1 MDEPAPRAATA
12 PADDARLTPAE
23 MVQRLSRANVLVVGD
38 AMLDRYIHG
47 HVERLSPEAPV
58 PVLTIAREVA
68 LPGGA
73 ANVVRNLTALGAACA
88 FVSVVG
94 DDQTGSDLTGLIGG
108 QPGIEPWLLVQGGR
122 TTTRKTRFLAD
133 GQHLLR
139 ADREQTDPIEARLG
153 ERLLRIARDAMAAT
167 SLMVLSDYGKGV
179 LSGDL
184 AAALVRIAGELG
196 RKVVVDPASGDCA
209 RFAGADVIL
218 PTAGELALA
227 TGLPT
232 ARDDEVDAAA
242 AVLMARYRFGAVMV
256 LRGAAGISVFG
267 AGPALHMALP
277 RDQKLDLFGVT
288 DAALATLAAGL
299 AVAMPL
305 SCAARLAGAAA
316 GIVATR
322 PGTVVARPADLQAVL
337 SEG

>member
-1 MDEPAPRAATA
+1 MDDPAQRAATA
-12 PADDARLTPAE
+12 PPEEARLTPAE
-23 MVQRLSRANVLVVGD
+23 MVSRLSRANVLVVGD

-73 ANVVRNLTALGAACA
+73 ANVVRDLTALGAACA

-122 TTTRKTRFLAD
+122 TTTRKTRFLAE
-133 GQHLLR
+133 GHHLLR

-167 SLMVLSDYGKGV
+167 SLTVLSDYGKGV
-179 LSGDL
+179 LIDGL

-196 RKVVVDPASGDCA
+196 RKVLVDPSSGDCA

-227 TGLPT
+227 TGMAV
-232 ARDDEVDAAA
+232 ARDEEIEAAA
-242 AVLMARYRFGAVMV
+242 AALMARYRFGAVMA
-256 LRGAAGISVFG
+256 LRGAVGISLLG
-267 AGPALHMALP
+267 AGPPLHMALP
-277 RDQKLDLFGVT
+277 REQTLDLFGVT
-288 DAALATLAAGL
+288 DAVLATLAAAI
-299 AVAMPL
+299 AVGIPL
-305 SCAARLAGAAA
+305 SCAGRLAGAAA
-316 GIVATR
+316 RIVATR
-322 PGTVVARPADLQAVL
+322 AGTVVPRPADLLA
-337 SEG
+337 GWDAG